1 MFFFTNVKYVFTV
14 FSVFLSQLKKEGNLL
29 IHAMGDEENVDSNVE
44 VKGTPLVKTG
54 TAKEVGDLN
63 GILGGN

>member
-1 MFFFTNVKYVFTV
+1 M

>member
-1 MFFFTNVKYVFTV
+1 MCLFSHTV
-14 FSVFLSQLKKEGNLL
+14 KKEGNLL
-29 IHAMGDEENVDSNVE
+29 ISAMGDEENVDSNVE